1 MMQYS
6 MRSDAAFGV
15 VATHNQG
22 APPHPRRRAL
32 AHRVKREMASSGPDL
47 AYDDRD
53 GKAVQ

>member
-6 MRSDAAFGV
+6 MRSDT
-15 VATHNQG
+15 ATSPPHNEG